1 MPGVTQH
8 EGQRAAELGD
18 SAIRCTIHNSVPEA
32 NPVSTHRSRFCAM
45 CLVLA
50 SPLLAPGAAHAQLDI
65 HVVPGHHFVM
75 PQPMITDVPLSR
87 FLTEGTMVR
96 AETRSSPEVVLFVA
110 RMSRGK
116 LVAQG
121 MSAPFRLDAKSASS
135 SAGMLLG
142 AALNKEQLLTMPP
155 LAGLG
160 DAIVASQA
168 TPDRSLAVAD
178 LLEEPGAVFLL
189 GGGGG
194 GGIGGLFAEEEHV
207 LLIAVVPAQA
217 SRYARSLARPMALAL
232 QGALH

>member
-1 MPGVTQH
+1 
-8 EGQRAAELGD
+8 
-18 SAIRCTIHNSVPEA
+18 
-32 NPVSTHRSRFCAM
+32 M

-65 HVVPGHHFVM
+65 HVVPSDRFVM
-75 PQPMITDVPLSR
+75 PQPTIEVPLSR

-142 AALNKEQLLTMPP
+142 AALNTEQLFTMPP
-155 LAGLG
+155 LARLG

-168 TPDRSLAVAD
+168 TTDRSLAVAD
-178 LLEEPGAVFLL
+178 LLEEPAALL

-194 GGIGGLFAEEEHV
+194 GGIGGLLGEEEHV

-217 SRYARSLARPMALAL
+217 SRYARTLARPMALAL